1 MTEFGK
7 IGDFKKKKNLGKGLQ
22 LAVDFLT
29 RSDHQAVFNQLEKG
43 SSQKVEIDGERI
55 FAVYQKYD
63 SKDGSK
69 PVFEAHRKFI
79 DVQYLHSGSE
89 LIFVSD
95 IEGSV
100 INQVYDEENDFEL
113 FELKQW
119 STLWMKAGIA
129 AVLYPED
136 LHAPCILCEQSQLI
150 EKIVVKVKLD

>member
-7 IGDFKKKKNLGKGLQ
+7 IGDFKKKKNLGEDLQ
-22 LAVDFLT
+22 STVDFLT
-29 RSDHQAVFNQLEKG
+29 CSDHQAVFNQLEKG

-69 PVFEAHRKFI
+69 PIFEAHRKFI

-95 IEGSV
+95 IEGAKV
-100 INQVYDEENDFEL
+100 NQAYDEENDFEL

-119 STLWMKAGIA
+119 STLRMKAGMA
-129 AVLYPED
+129 SVLYPED
-136 LHAPCILCEQSQLI
+136 LHAPCILCGQSQLI
-150 EKIVVKVKLD
+150 EKVVVKVKID

>member
-1 MTEFGK
+1 MTEFRK
-7 IGDFKKKKNLGKGLQ
+7 LGDFKKKKKLSEGLQ

-29 RSDHQAVFNQLEKG
+29 CSDHQAVFSQLEKG
-43 SSQKVEIDGERI
+43 STQKVEIDGERI

-69 PVFEAHRKFI
+69 PIFEAHRKFI
-79 DVQYLHSGSE
+79 DVQYLHLGSE

-95 IEGSV
+95 IEGAKV
-100 INQVYDEENDFEL
+100 NQPYDEENDFEL

-119 STLWMKAGIA
+119 STLLMKAGMA
-129 AVLYPED
+129 SVLYPED